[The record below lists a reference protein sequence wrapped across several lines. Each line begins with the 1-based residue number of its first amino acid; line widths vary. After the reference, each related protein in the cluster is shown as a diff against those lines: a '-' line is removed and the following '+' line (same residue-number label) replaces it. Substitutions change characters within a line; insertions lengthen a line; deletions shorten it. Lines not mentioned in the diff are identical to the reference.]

1 MESFQVLGVRIDNI
15 SMLDT
20 FDSIKRAIETGRKC
34 VITTVN
40 IHVVM
45 EARKNRTLF
54 EFLSASH
61 INTPDSSQICFLMR
75 LRKKRFKERVTGADI
90 FAKFPAFAAAHGIT
104 IGIFGGFGSAEKAKE
119 KIEKERGARVVFTYS
134 PTPEEVEH
142 TSEAL
147 ITQINEANPDVL
159 FVALGC
165 PKQEIWISKNIG
177 KLKPR
182 VFVSIGAGLDF
193 FVGAEK
199 RAPLWMQKMGI
210 EWMAR
215 LFSKPEKMAKR
226 YLRELVFYWKFLKET
241 VAGEN

>member
-1 MESFQVLGVRIDNI
+1 
-15 SMLDT
+15 
-20 FDSIKRAIETGRKC
+20 
-34 VITTVN
+34 
-40 IHVVM
+40 
-45 EARKNRTLF
+45 
-54 EFLSASH
+54 
-61 INTPDSSQICFLMR
+61 
-75 LRKKRFKERVTGADI
+75 
-90 FAKFPAFAAAHGIT
+90 
-104 IGIFGGFGSAEKAKE
+104 
-119 KIEKERGARVVFTYS
+119 TYS